1 MTAEAFEI
9 GDTVTQVGGDKRDHR
24 AEAGDGVWTYYV
36 HTLSELRSRPT
47 APGTQP
53 QILLLY
59 YFQLCFARASVD
71 SVV

>member
-53 QILLLY
+53 QILLSTSL
-59 YFQLCFARASVD
+59 RPS
-71 SVV
+71 